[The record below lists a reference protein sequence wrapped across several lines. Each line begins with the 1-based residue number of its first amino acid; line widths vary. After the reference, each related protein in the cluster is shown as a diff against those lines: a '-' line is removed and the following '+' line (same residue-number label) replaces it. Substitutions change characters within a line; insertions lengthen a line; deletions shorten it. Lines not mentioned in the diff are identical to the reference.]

1 MDEMQV
7 ASEVVTTVVAWYDNS
22 VLMTF
27 IGVIVGAVIGFV
39 GMLIQ
44 SKVAAKSN
52 LAMVEAQAEKEIQ
65 RHRYL
70 EKEKLYSDLIGF
82 IPQFSYA
89 VDVPA
94 NRYHLSRE
102 QKIQLNSF
110 KARLAIFSNKD
121 IYDEF
126 YELIMFITKETD
138 EQKIV
143 SRMDAFTEMLL
154 EDLKN
159 K

>member
-1 MDEMQV
+1 MNGVQETMTAAV
-7 ASEVVTTVVAWYDNS
+7 MWYDNS
-22 VLMTF
+22 ILMTF
-27 IGVIVGAVIGFV
+27 VGVILGAIIGFV
-39 GMLIQ
+39 GSVIQ
-44 SKVAAKSN
+44 SRIAAKN
-52 LAMVEAQAEKEIQ
+52 NIDVVNAQAKNEIE

-94 NRYHLSRE
+94 KRHHLSRE
-102 QKIQLNSF
+102 QAIQLNSF
-110 KARLAIFSNKD
+110 KARLAIFANQQ

-126 YELIMFITKETD
+126 YELIMLMTKETD
-138 EQKIV
+138 DRKIV